1 MNKYNSR
8 YRSTTKMKDMNVK
21 SSTYIGFN
29 NKTIRKVLNLEL
41 VIMLKYQNIRTFLQ
55 KVIFQTRMKKLC
67 VLNTVPWT
75 YAISDLN

>member
-41 VIMLKYQNIRTFLQ
+41 VIMLKYQNIRTFFAKSYIPNSYEEVVRSEHCALD
-55 KVIFQTRMKKLC
+55 IC
-67 VLNTVPWT
+67 
-75 YAISDLN
+75 Y